1 MIKVPE
7 TAFKKTKELSK
18 AKKEI
23 HEVEDL
29 SEEIIQN
36 ISQTQKKMW

>member
-7 TAFKKTKELSK
+7 TAFKKKTKELSK
-18 AKKEI
+18 AKKGI

-36 ISQTQKKMW
+36 ISQTQKKM